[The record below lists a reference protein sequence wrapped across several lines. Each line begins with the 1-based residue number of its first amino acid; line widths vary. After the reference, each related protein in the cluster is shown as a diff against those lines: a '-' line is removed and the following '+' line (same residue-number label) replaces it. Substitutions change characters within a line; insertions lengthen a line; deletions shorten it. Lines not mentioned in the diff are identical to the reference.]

1 MISRAGVTQ
10 ISSDGEWHH
19 ESNPTL
25 TATGVTIVQ
34 TTPLGRNPKAGVEVT
49 KASRYR
55 QHAEEC
61 RILVKQVPDGA
72 QPSQLLKMDK
82 T

>member
-1 MISRAGVTQ
+1 
-10 ISSDGEWHH
+10 
-19 ESNPTL
+19 
-25 TATGVTIVQ
+25 
-34 TTPLGRNPKAGVEVT
+34 VEVT

-61 RILVKQVPDGA
+61 RIRVEQVPDGA

-82 T
+82 TWDALAEDRDRLAQNHPEVRAPDRNNDAERTA